1 MEQTVASERELH
13 ELAADVAV
21 CWRNSGE
28 HPLFIG
34 LHGDLGAGKT
44 TWVRAMLRG
53 LGHEGR
59 VPSPT
64 YTLMEHYQV
73 SGVSGVQGHAS
84 DPVSG
89 RRSGPVPDLDI
100 VHMDLYRLEGDDEL
114 ENLGLRDWLAAP
126 RLWLLVEWPDRLPIL
141 QSRCDLL
148 IRLEMAGSEGRSV
161 RIQGMTE
168 RGNRALR
175 ACIKRDSNYTI

>member
-1 MEQTVASERELH
+1 MEQTVTSERELH
-13 ELAADVAV
+13 ALAADIAV
-21 CWRNSGE
+21 CWRNSGQ
-28 HPLFIG
+28 HPLLVG
-34 LHGDLGAGKT
+34 LQGDLGAGKT

-53 LGHEGR
+53 LGYVGR

-73 SGVSGVQGHAS
+73 SGHAS

-89 RRSGPVPDLDI
+89 RGAGPARSLDI

-126 RLWLLVEWPDRLPIL
+126 RLWLLVEWPDRMPFL

-148 IRLEMAGSEGRSV
+148 ICLKTVGSEGRSV
-161 RIQGMTE
+161 RIEGVTE